1 MNTTLT
7 PADLD
12 PRRQAMLLYF
22 QGYRVA
28 RIAEMLGEKVA
39 TVHSWKKRDKWGD
52 YGPLDQMQLTTA
64 ARYCQLIM
72 KEHKEGKDFKEIDLL
87 ARQSERHA
95 RIGKFN
101 NGGNEADLNP
111 NVANRNKGPR
121 RQPEKNVFTDEQIE
135 KLEEIFHSSMFNY
148 QRHWWEA
155 GKTNRIRN
163 LLKSRQ
169 IGATFYFAREAL
181 IDALLTGRNQIFLSA
196 SKAQAHVFKQ
206 YIIDFAKEVEV
217 ELKGDPM
224 VLPNGA
230 TLYFLGTNAR
240 TAQSYHGNL
249 YLDEYFWIPKFQEL
263 RKVAS
268 GMAIHKKWRQTYFST
283 PSSLT
288 HSAYPFWSGALFN
301 RGRNK
306 ADKVDIDL
314 SHNNLAPGLLCAD
327 GQYRQIVTVE
337 DAVRGGCNLFDLDQL
352 RMEYSPDEYQ
362 NLLMCEFVDDL
373 ASVFPLS
380 ELQACMV
387 DSWEVWTDFHAL
399 ALRPFGWR
407 EVWIG
412 YDPAKGTQNG
422 DSAGCV
428 VVAPPAVPGGKFR
441 ILERHQWRGMDFR
454 AQADAIKKLTEQYNV
469 TYIGIDSTG
478 VGHGV
483 YENVKAFFPAVRE
496 FVYNPNVKNALVLK
510 AYDIISHRRLEFDA
524 GHTDIAQSFMAIR
537 RATTASG
544 NRPTY
549 EASRSEEASHADL
562 AWATMHALFNEP
574 LQGESATLFRR
585 KYYINGSHA
594 GFIMY
599 MTDAAQNQEDVN
611 NLRNAMKSAKGPGN
625 FRNLFMYSPNG
636 KKDGLQIIP
645 LSEVAAK
652 DEFLNIKNVS
662 RDDMM
667 AAHRVPPQMMGIMP
681 NNVGGFGDVEKAS
694 RVFVRNELMPLQKRL
709 QEMNDWLGKEAI
721 QFNTYSLDIVP

>member
-1 MNTTLT
+1 
-7 PADLD
+7 
-12 PRRQAMLLYF
+12 
-22 QGYRVA
+22 
-28 RIAEMLGEKVA
+28 
-39 TVHSWKKRDKWGD
+39 
-52 YGPLDQMQLTTA
+52 
-64 ARYCQLIM
+64 
-72 KEHKEGKDFKEIDLL
+72 
-87 ARQSERHA
+87 
-95 RIGKFN
+95 
-101 NGGNEADLNP
+101 
-111 NVANRNKGPR
+111 
-121 RQPEKNVFTDEQIE
+121 
-135 KLEEIFHSSMFNY
+135 
-148 QRHWWEA
+148 
-155 GKTNRIRN
+155 
-163 LLKSRQ
+163 
-169 IGATFYFAREAL
+169 
-181 IDALLTGRNQIFLSA
+181 
-196 SKAQAHVFKQ
+196 
-206 YIIDFAKEVEV
+206 
-217 ELKGDPM
+217 
-224 VLPNGA
+224 NGA

-314 SHNNLAPGLLCAD
+314 SHSNLAPGLLCAD

-510 AYDIISHRRLEFDA
+510 AYDIIRHRRLEFDA

-574 LQGESATLFRR
+574 LQGESANT
-585 KYYINGSHA
+585 S
-594 GFIMY
+594 
-599 MTDAAQNQEDVN
+599 
-611 NLRNAMKSAKGPGN
+611 
-625 FRNLFMYSPNG
+625 
-636 KKDGLQIIP
+636 
-645 LSEVAAK
+645 
-652 DEFLNIKNVS
+652 NI
-662 RDDMM
+662 
-667 AAHRVPPQMMGIMP
+667 
-681 NNVGGFGDVEKAS
+681 VEI
-694 RVFVRNELMPLQKRL
+694 F
-709 QEMNDWLGKEAI
+709 
-721 QFNTYSLDIVP
+721 